1 MSESKKTAIVTG
13 ASSGIGYAIAL
24 NLLLDGW
31 CVYGLDQ
38 KKVNL
43 NNTQFHSIEIDLNDT
58 QELKRVLDLILGSV
72 VPSAVVHAA
81 GLLRVG
87 SLGDLDFQ
95 AGDLMWRT
103 HVEVASKLADRILP
117 AMISKGFGR
126 MILIGSRVSVGIAH
140 RSQYAAT
147 KAALVSL
154 ARSWAAEVIS
164 AGVTVNVISPAA
176 TDTPM
181 LVDPTRSGRAPQ
193 TPPIGRLIKPEEVAS
208 LTLYLLGENAGAITG
223 QDIAICGGSSVTR

>member
-13 ASSGIGYAIAL
+13 ASSGIGYAITL

-181 LVDPTRSGRAPQ
+181 LVDPTRSSRAPQ

>member
-126 MILIGSRVSVGIAH
+126 MILIGSRRTRARGWLPRCPVSVDN
-140 RSQYAAT
+140 
-147 KAALVSL
+147 KPLSL
-154 ARSWAAEVIS
+154 WP
-164 AGVTVNVISPAA
+164 G
-176 TDTPM
+176 
-181 LVDPTRSGRAPQ
+181 
-193 TPPIGRLIKPEEVAS
+193 
-208 LTLYLLGENAGAITG
+208 
-223 QDIAICGGSSVTR
+223 